1 MTEPWPDLNDTLTGL
16 EDELRAIYAE
26 DPAHARPRMEA
37 LLATR
42 LAHLAPGERLG
53 ALETLEG
60 RFRSWGKGQAGLG
73 VLSRSEII
81 GALLG
86 KDLDVDSIEPGEL
99 VARLSD
105 ALGSVFKAL
114 NEIVGAIHGELGAAP
129 GGNETIRGI
138 VGAAVQ
144 GLEGAPTVEEY
155 IGAIKKAFLAA
166 AGASR
171 EAAKALAGF
180 IMAELDPAAMDAAKG
195 GLAIGPLKKAQAFE
209 AYEDAY
215 ARVRR
220 WFESDRFML
229 DFQRQFEKNCLR
241 FLEHHGG

>member
-1 MTEPWPDLNDTLTGL
+1 MPAIEVSGLTKTF
-16 EDELRAIYAE
+16 RTYKKQ
-26 DPAHARPRMEA
+26 
-37 LLATR
+37 
-42 LAHLAPGERLG
+42 PGFAG
-53 ALETLEG
+53 AL
-60 RFRSWGKGQAGLG
+60 RGL
-73 VLSRSEII
+73 VRRTYEQTV
-81 GALLG
+81 AVR
-86 KDLDVDSIEPGEL
+86 DVSFQIEPGEL

-166 AGASR
+166 AAASR